1 MKEVRLWPKHI
12 WDESAVL
19 LGKHWGTLR
28 EPHENLM
35 RTHWEQENN
44 QKKVPLLLLPFTKPK
59 RKKKKGLLTYLSR
72 LLLIGCMKL
81 FFKKNH
87 FTQS

>member
-35 RTHWEQENN
+35 RTHWEQD
-44 QKKVPLLLLPFTKPK
+44 KKTKEGPSPPPLALHQTQ
-59 RKKKKGLLTYLSR
+59 KKKKNWAFLHICQDFSLVA
-72 LLLIGCMKL
+72 
-81 FFKKNH
+81 
-87 FTQS
+87 